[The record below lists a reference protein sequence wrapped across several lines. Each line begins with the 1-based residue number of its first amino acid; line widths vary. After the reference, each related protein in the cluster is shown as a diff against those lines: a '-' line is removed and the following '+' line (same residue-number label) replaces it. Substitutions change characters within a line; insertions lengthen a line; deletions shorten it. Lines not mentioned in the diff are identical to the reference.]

1 MESFNL
7 SLNGYR
13 LDTEFKNV
21 PISFVN
27 GLRRILLAEIP
38 TVVIRDV
45 QILDNSTKMIHEMLK
60 HRVEMLP
67 VNVKPEEA
75 AVIRDTRIELRFL
88 PPATP
93 DLTRKGPVEITT
105 DDFAVQGP
113 RKDVFLKDRD
123 LGAPLFFMTLQP
135 SESIHVKATLG
146 VETTGVSQVCVSTF
160 KNHIDPELAKLDK
173 DTFVAVAGDDENERA
188 LRAKMFDNYEIQ
200 RSYARDEEGR
210 PYWFDFTVESIGV
223 IPAKDLLK
231 QAAQIFKAK
240 IERWCENPIMRSFDE
255 RNWYS
260 IETEEDGH
268 TMGALAQGLMYMGGL
283 LKVDYVSY
291 RIVHPLLPKMI
302 VNFSTKADPEKIIAQ
317 FKKQA
322 VDLCESILKSV

>member
-21 PISFVN
+21 PIAFVN

-67 VNVKPEEA
+67 INVRPEEA
-75 AVIRDTRIELRFL
+75 VTIRDTRIELRYL

-93 DLTRKGPVEITT
+93 DLTRKGPAEITT
-105 DDFAVQGP
+105 DDFAIQGP

-123 LGAPLFFMTLQP
+123 LDAPLFFMTLQP

-146 VETTGVSQVCVSTF
+146 VETMGASQVCVSTF
-160 KNHIDPELAKLDK
+160 KNHIDPDLAKLDK
-173 DTFVAVAGDDENERA
+173 DSYVAVAGDDENERA
-188 LRAKMFDNYEIQ
+188 MRAKIFDNYEIQ

-240 IERWCENPIMRSFDE
+240 IETWCENPILRE
-255 RNWYS
+255 EGNWYS
-260 IETEEDGH
+260 IETEADGH
-268 TMGALAQGLMYMGGL
+268 TIGALAQSLLYSGGL

-302 VNFSTKADPEKIIAQ
+302 VRFSSKAEPEKIIAQ

>member
-13 LDTEFKNV
+13 LDAEFKNV
-21 PISFVN
+21 PIAFVN
-27 GLRRILLAEIP
+27 GIRRILLSEIP

-67 VNVKPEEA
+67 VNVKPDEA
-75 AVIRDTRIELRFL
+75 AVIRDTRIELRYL
-88 PPATP
+88 QSSAA
-93 DLTRKGPVEITT
+93 DLKRKTAVEVTT
-105 DDFAVQGP
+105 NDFVIQGP
-113 RKDVFLKDRD
+113 RKDIFLKDRD
-123 LGAPLFFMTLQP
+123 LGEPLFFMNLQP
-135 SESIHVKATLG
+135 SESIHVKATIA
-146 VETTGVSQVCVSTF
+146 VETRGASQVCVSTF
-160 KNHIDPELAKLDK
+160 KNHIDPDLAKLDK
-173 DTFVAVAGDDENERA
+173 DTYVAVAGDDENERA
-188 LRAKMFDNYEIQ
+188 TRAKIFDNYEIQ

-231 QAAQIFKAK
+231 QAAQILKAK
-240 IERWCENPIMRSFDE
+240 VETWCENPILRE
-255 RNWYS
+255 EGNWFS

-268 TMGALAQGLMYMGGL
+268 TIGALAQSLLYSGGL
-283 LKVDYVSY
+283 LKVDFVSY

-302 VNFSTKADPEKIIAQ
+302 VRFSTKTDPEKIIAQ
-317 FKKQA
+317 FKEQA
-322 VDLCESILKSV
+322 VALCETILKSV